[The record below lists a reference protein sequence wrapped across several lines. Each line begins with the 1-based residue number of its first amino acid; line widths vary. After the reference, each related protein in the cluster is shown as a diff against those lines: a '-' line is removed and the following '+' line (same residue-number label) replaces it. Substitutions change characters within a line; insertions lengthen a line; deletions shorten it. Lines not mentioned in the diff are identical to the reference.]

1 MFKIL
6 LIFCCFYS
14 VQQDEPVL
22 SWTKSYKL
30 SWQDFKSK
38 PNLNES
44 AVAITASGI
53 TFEFSIRQTNDKQV
67 VNYNSNVEALF
78 YPEQSWS
85 KPNQADEHVLE
96 HEQLHFD
103 ITELF
108 ARKFRQRISKMNT
121 SNHIS
126 KELKATHKSILKALS
141 IFQDKYD
148 NETDFSKNI
157 VSQAEWSKYVREE
170 LNKLSDFKSIN

>member
-1 MFKIL
+1 MFRIF

-22 SWTKSYKL
+22 SWTESYKL
-30 SWQDFKSK
+30 SLQDFKSK
-38 PNLNES
+38 PNLNER

-53 TFEFSIRQTNDKQV
+53 TFGFSIRQTDDKQV
-67 VNYNSNVEALF
+67 VSYTSNVEALF
-78 YPEQSWS
+78 YPEQSWY
-85 KPNQADEHVLE
+85 KPNQADNHVLE

-108 ARKFRQRISKMNT
+108 ARKFRQRISKLKT
-121 SNHIS
+121 SNHIN

-148 NETDFSKNI
+148 NETNFSRNV
-157 VSQAEWSKYVREE
+157 VSQAEWIKYVREE
-170 LNKLSDFKSIN
+170 LNKLSEFKSIN